1 MEAYEEGRSTRKH
14 RAILEAATTV
24 FLNKGYRGTSMDEIA
39 ALASVSKQ
47 TVYKHFADKERLF
60 SEIVLATTDQVE
72 EVVHLVADT
81 PSGTGDLSEDLGG
94 LARQLLTTLMEPRL
108 TQLRRL
114 VIASAD
120 QFPELGRL
128 WYERGFERVLTTL
141 ANRFQSLADEG
152 HLRLDDPLMA
162 AHHFTGLLLWIP
174 TNRVMFCGDDARST
188 KAELH
193 RYAEMTVRTFL
204 AAYSPAFTTT
214 GNG

>member
-1 MEAYEEGRSTRKH
+1 MEAHEEGRSTRK
-14 RAILEAATTV
+14 RKAILEAATTV

-72 EVVHLVADT
+72 EVVNLVANT
-81 PSGTGDLSEDLGG
+81 PSSTGDVTKDLVE
-94 LARQLLTTLMEPRL
+94 LARQLLTTLMQPRL

-120 QFPELGRL
+120 RFPELGRL

-141 ANRFQSLADEG
+141 ANRFQTLADEG

-174 TNRVMFCGDDARST
+174 TNKVMFCGDDARSP

-193 RYAEMTVRTFL
+193 HYAETAVGTFL
-204 AAYSPAFTTT
+204 AAHRPPSP
-214 GNG
+214 